1 MHHTNPK
8 HSTPIQTNNNTSTG
22 CNTNK
27 DLNSLK
33 DICMNTINHE
43 RNIST
48 MTTKTHSSQMRDSTS
63 STSNELGIMTNRI
76 KIKPSNMVDIA
87 NEAKDECTV
96 GVMATKGKKKTSNSE
111 CNTQVHESEVG
122 ISCKMQELVCKRD
135 TECDA
140 YQFEQSK
147 GINTTRK
154 NVSVEKD
161 ISTITNT
168 KTDYATNTL
177 VIEERACA
185 TMTNLNAIK
194 SKTDSTINTEINE
207 ENRGVMTNEGIRNMK
222 TDSTINT
229 EINEENRGVMTN
241 AANFKTD
248 STINTEINEENRG
261 VMTNIYYTNEVSTT
275 TKQPTNDYH
284 QFTHNNCSTNTNVI
298 LKDSQVMT
306 EYNINKMNNT
316 N

>member
-1 MHHTNPK
+1 
-8 HSTPIQTNNNTSTG
+8 
-22 CNTNK
+22 
-27 DLNSLK
+27 
-33 DICMNTINHE
+33 MNTINHE

-63 STSNELGIMTNRI
+63 STSNELGVMTNRI
-76 KIKPSNMVDIA
+76 KAKPSKMVDIA
-87 NEAKDECTV
+87 NEAIDECTV
-96 GVMATKGKKKTSNSE
+96 GVMATKDKKQTSNSE

-122 ISCKMQELVCKRD
+122 ISCKMHELVCKRD

-140 YQFEQSK
+140 YQFEQNK
-147 GINTTRK
+147 GINTTR
-154 NVSVEKD
+154 NSVEKD
-161 ISTITNT
+161 ISTMTNA

-194 SKTDSTINTEINE
+194 IKTDSTINTEINE

-229 EINEENRGVMTN
+229 DINEENRGVMTN
-241 AANFKTD
+241 T
-248 STINTEINEENRG
+248 
-261 VMTNIYYTNEVSTT
+261 YYTNEVSTT

-284 QFTHNNCSTNTNVI
+284 QFTHNNCSTNTNMI

-306 EYNINKMNNT
+306 DYNINNMNIT